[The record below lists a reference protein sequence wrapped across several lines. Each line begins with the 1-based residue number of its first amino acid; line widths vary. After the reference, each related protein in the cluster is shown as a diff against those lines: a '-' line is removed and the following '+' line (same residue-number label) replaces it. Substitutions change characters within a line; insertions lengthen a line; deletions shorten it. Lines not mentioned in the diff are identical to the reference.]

1 MKKLFFLLTLSFTL
15 ITLTH
20 LNGFSQTITFSMN
33 DVEQHNHNDVNGFKH
48 RIPPRPITVTIDFE
62 ANELTFTPQLEEI
75 DSYEIWDEG
84 EERLISVSYDSIDFI
99 NNLSSANGNVVI
111 VINTPDRSY
120 KGYFSISNP
129 N

>member
-1 MKKLFFLLTLSFTL
+1 MKRQLIYLLFLFALVVSSYGQTVTIQLNYTLP
-15 ITLTH
+15 
-20 LNGFSQTITFSMN
+20 N
-33 DVEQHNHNDVNGFKH
+33 DNEEPESTH

-84 EERLISVSYDSIDFI
+84 EERLTSVSYDSIDFI

>member
-1 MKKLFFLLTLSFTL
+1 MKRPLIFLLFLLTVVV
-15 ITLTH
+15 
-20 LNGFSQTITFSMN
+20 FSCGQTITIQINQNSSESN
-33 DVEQHNHNDVNGFKH
+33 NNYSSGH
-48 RIPPRPITVTIDFE
+48 RVPPRPIVVTIDFE
-62 ANELTFTPQLEEI
+62 ANELTFTPQLEDIE
-75 DSYEIWDEG
+75 SYEIWDEG
-84 EERLISVSYDSIDFI
+84 EERLLSISYDSIGFI

>member
-1 MKKLFFLLTLSFTL
+1 MKRPLIFLLFLLTVVV
-15 ITLTH
+15 
-20 LNGFSQTITFSMN
+20 FSCGQTITIQINQNSSESN
-33 DVEQHNHNDVNGFKH
+33 NNYSSGH
-48 RIPPRPITVTIDFE
+48 RVPPRPITATIVFE
-62 ANELTFTPQLEEI
+62 VKELTFTPALEEI

-120 KGYFSISNP
+120 KGYYSNS
-129 N
+129 NQ

>member
-1 MKKLFFLLTLSFTL
+1 MKRSLIFLFFLLNVVIYSCGQI
-15 ITLTH
+15 ITLQ
-20 LNGFSQTITFSMN
+20 LNENSDINESSSI
-33 DVEQHNHNDVNGFKH
+33 KH
-48 RIPPRPITVTIDFE
+48 RVPPRPIVVTIDFE
-62 ANELTFTPQLEEI
+62 ANELTFTPQLEDIE
-75 DSYEIWDEG
+75 SYEIWDEG

>member
-1 MKKLFFLLTLSFTL
+1 MKKLFFLLSLSFIL
-15 ITLTH
+15 ITFTH
-20 LNGFSQTITFSMN
+20 LNGLSQTITFSMN

-48 RIPPRPITVTIDFE
+48 RIPPRPIVVTIDFE
-62 ANELTFTPQLEEI
+62 AKELTFTPALEDI